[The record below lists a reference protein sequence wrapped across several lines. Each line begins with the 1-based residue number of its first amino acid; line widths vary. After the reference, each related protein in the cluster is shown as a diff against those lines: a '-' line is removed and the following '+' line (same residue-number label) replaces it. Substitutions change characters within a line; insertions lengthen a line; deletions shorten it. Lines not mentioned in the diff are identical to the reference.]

1 MARLLEDRREMV
13 NCKFQ
18 MSKESPNT
26 PNVIKFDITPSLIQT
41 NSKTKILL
49 RDYVFTSRVIEYDK
63 NTLGNNS
70 VYALYGRMYV
80 LRQAFVFVRTRRLRS
95 GRDLIKVS
103 VLL

>member
-80 LRQAFVFVRTRRLRS
+80 LRQTFVFVRTRRLRS